1 MEKFKQD
8 LVNVINNTTLPPE
21 CIYFVIKDIYRDVLE
36 QYKEVQK
43 QIAAGQVAS
52 TQQLFGGTLHQ
63 LKDGAQLE
71 KFNKL
76 ISNEQFSQN
85 AQKE

>member
-8 LVNVINNTTLPPE
+8 LVKIINETKLPPE
-21 CIYFVIKDIYRDVLE
+21 CIYFVVKDIYRDVLE

-52 TQQLFGGTLHQ
+52 TQQLFAGTL
-63 LKDGAQLE
+63 LQLE
-71 KFNKL
+71 QGAKL
-76 ISNEQFSQN
+76 EVLEKLTSQQESISQN
-85 AQKE
+85 

>member
-8 LVNVINNTTLPPE
+8 LIKVINNTKLPPE
-21 CIYFVIKDIYRDVLE
+21 CIYFVVKDIYRDVLE

-52 TQQLFGGTLHQ
+52 TQQLFGGTIFQ
-63 LKDGAQLE
+63 FQQGAELV
-71 KFNKL
+71 
-76 ISNEQFSQN
+76 EQSSQQESICEN
-85 AQKE
+85 